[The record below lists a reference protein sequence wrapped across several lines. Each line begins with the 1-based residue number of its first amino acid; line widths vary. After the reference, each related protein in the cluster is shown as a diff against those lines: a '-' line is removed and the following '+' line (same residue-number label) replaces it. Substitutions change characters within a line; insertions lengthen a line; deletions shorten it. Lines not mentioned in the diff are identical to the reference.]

1 MWTYN
6 KLWDVTSLEE
16 VRAKIDS
23 QKYSGEIH
31 NLEEQAL
38 SLVGKDKYETLI
50 KEYTEKQW
58 GRECT
63 NLPSFII
70 KRLPTRFTFDGN
82 YFNDRYQ
89 GIPEGWYNYM
99 IKQLLK
105 ETDMVSGV
113 ENNKNR
119 EKYEKFADKIVY
131 TGKIDEYFGFK
142 FENCNI
148 KLKDGKMK

>member
-1 MWTYN
+1 
-6 KLWDVTSLEE
+6 
-16 VRAKIDS
+16 
-23 QKYSGEIH
+23 
-31 NLEEQAL
+31 
-38 SLVGKDKYETLI
+38 
-50 KEYTEKQW
+50 
-58 GRECT
+58 
-63 NLPSFII
+63 
-70 KRLPTRFTFDGN
+70 
-82 YFNDRYQ
+82 
-89 GIPEGWYNYM
+89 M